1 MVKLLVANGANL
13 QLRDKVSVI
22 LIVAVYMHNFL
33 ILSILHDFLSSPPL
47 QYGRTP
53 LDLAKQRDHQHIVTN
68 DGEQIIIILAHT
80 YYVAGLCRSL

>member
-1 MVKLLVANGANL
+1 
-13 QLRDKVSVI
+13 
-22 LIVAVYMHNFL
+22 MHYFL

-53 LDLAKQRDHQHIVTN
+53 LDLAKQRDHQHIVDYLTN